1 MPLPMPRSSSV
12 QPPKVTQVST
22 PASPPPGSPEHWQ
35 AWLQRYGGDY
45 TTDAERRAAYDDF
58 KANLDTIQA
67 VFSQSDDM
75 HTAGYLEAHER
86 VASGDAD
93 SRDDAETWVP
103 GDLNDYAR
111 ADWLEGFRSHFE
123 P

>member
-1 MPLPMPRSSSV
+1 MPRSSLV
-12 QPPKVTQVST
+12 RPPKVTHVST
-22 PASPPPGSPEHWQ
+22 PATPPKPGSPEHWH
-35 AWLQRYGGDY
+35 AWLQQYGGDY

-58 KANLDTIQA
+58 QTNLDTLQA

-93 SRDDAETWVP
+93 GPDDAETWVP
-103 GDLNDYAR
+103 ANLNGYAR

-123 P
+123 L